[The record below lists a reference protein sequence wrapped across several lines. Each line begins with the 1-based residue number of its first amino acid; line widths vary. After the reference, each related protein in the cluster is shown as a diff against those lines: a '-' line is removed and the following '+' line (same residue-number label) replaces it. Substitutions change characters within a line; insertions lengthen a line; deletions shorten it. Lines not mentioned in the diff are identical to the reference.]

1 MRNFMLPFLF
11 RSAIYPGRA
20 REKAQLTYSCTC
32 TGLLDDTHTAREPYI
47 HTDTDYY

>member
-20 REKAQLTYSCTC
+20 REKAQLRLDAVARWKLDAIRLQL
-32 TGLLDDTHTAREPYI
+32 GLQ
-47 HTDTDYY
+47 